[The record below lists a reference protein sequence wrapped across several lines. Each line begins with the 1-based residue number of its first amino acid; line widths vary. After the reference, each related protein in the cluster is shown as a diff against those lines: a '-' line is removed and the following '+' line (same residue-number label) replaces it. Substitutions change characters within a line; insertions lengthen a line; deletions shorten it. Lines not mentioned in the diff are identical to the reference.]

1 MEKQRKELV
10 DLIAALEGR
19 LTALHIVIEGEPA
32 CETCRLIHQ
41 ARRVVREER
50 GELTVPKS

>member
-1 MEKQRKELV
+1 MKKKRKELV
-10 DLIAALEGR
+10 DLIARLESR
-19 LTALHIVIEGEPA
+19 LTVLHIVIEGEPA
-32 CETCRLIHQ
+32 CETCRLVHQ